1 MKKRDDVLPV
11 IGAVANV
18 AEQDILITAAE
29 RYGVPRRFS
38 PRFLKAFDFRSGT
51 PNDPVLAAIELLKG
65 MDRDSTRALPDRP
78 PSTFLPPKWRKLIFA
93 NGKADRRL
101 YETAVLATLRERLK
115 GSGIWVAGSRDYRAF
130 EDYLLPAEAVRDTG
144 IGGETDPARY
154 IAGRA
159 ATLHERLNFVA
170 DRASRGDLD
179 GVEIE
184 DGKLYIARFK
194 PTVPDAALEL
204 SDRLSN
210 MLPRVRITE
219 VLTEV
224 DRWTGFS
231 DHFTHL
237 RTGHPAADK
246 ASLLAA
252 ILADGTNLGLSR
264 MADASRGLNYH
275 RLVNLA
281 QWHITEDN
289 YAAARAAIVNAHH
302 RHPMASLWGDGTAS
316 SSDGQYFRSGGRAG
330 PSGDVNAKYGIDPG
344 VSLYTHV
351 SDQYGPF
358 HTRALTATT
367 SEAPYVLDGL
377 HHHAHRTDLKI
388 EDHYT
393 DTAGATDHV
402 FGLSHLLGYRFAPRI
417 KGLKD
422 RKLYSIEKPSSYPVL
437 EPLIGGVIDTAA
449 IIHQATELRRLSAS
463 IKTGTVAPSVIL
475 RKFSAAGASNPL
487 SHALQAVGR
496 IERTLFT
503 LNWLSDP
510 PLRQRSHAGL
520 NKGEA
525 SNSLRR
531 ALFFHRQGEF
541 RDRTFENQSFRAS
554 GLTLVTAAIVHWN
567 TVYLD
572 RAVQHL
578 RTRGV
583 AVSDS
588 LLAHV
593 APLGWEHIALTGDYV
608 WSTADA
614 PDSFRPLRDV
624 PRSFLREAA

>member
-1 MKKRDDVLPV
+1 M
-11 IGAVANV
+11 
-18 AEQDILITAAE
+18 
-29 RYGVPRRFS
+29 
-38 PRFLKAFDFRSGT
+38 
-51 PNDPVLAAIELLKG
+51 
-65 MDRDSTRALPDRP
+65 
-78 PSTFLPPKWRKLIFA
+78 
-93 NGKADRRL
+93 
-101 YETAVLATLRERLK
+101 LATLRDRLK
-115 GSGIWVAGSRDYRAF
+115 SGGIWIEGSRGYRAF
-130 EDYLLPAEAVRDTG
+130 EDYLLPAGSPEIASTKL
-144 IGGETDPARY
+144 GEEIDPNSY
-154 IAGRA
+154 IAERA
-159 ATLHERLNFVA
+159 ASLHERLTFVA
-170 DRASRGDLD
+170 ARAECGDLD

-237 RTGHPAADK
+237 RTGNPSADK

-275 RLVNLA
+275 RLVNVA

-289 YAAARAAIVNAHH
+289 YASARAAIINAHH

-377 HHHAHRTDLKI
+377 HHHAHRTDLRI

-422 RKLYSIEKPSSYPVL
+422 RKLYSIRKAEQLSGARAADRRRHRHRGDRQPGHGIEASQRFDQDGN
-437 EPLIGGVIDTAA
+437 GGPFRDPAQT
-449 IIHQATELRRLSAS
+449 LRRGRQQS
-463 IKTGTVAPSVIL
+463 IVPRLAGRRPDRADIVHPANGFPIPLFV
-475 RKFSAAGASNPL
+475 SAAMRASTKARPATLCAVL
-487 SHALQAVGR
+487 SFSIGKANSVTGLS
-496 IERTLFT
+496 RTKAF
-503 LNWLSDP
+503 
-510 PLRQRSHAGL
+510 G
-520 NKGEA
+520 
-525 SNSLRR
+525 RR
-531 ALFFHRQGEF
+531 A
-541 RDRTFENQSFRAS
+541 
-554 GLTLVTAAIVHWN
+554 
-567 TVYLD
+567 
-572 RAVQHL
+572 
-578 RTRGV
+578 
-583 AVSDS
+583 
-588 LLAHV
+588 
-593 APLGWEHIALTGDYV
+593 
-608 WSTADA
+608 
-614 PDSFRPLRDV
+614 
-624 PRSFLREAA
+624 